1 MHRRVANAR
10 GDFSSFSLP
19 SAGMFLSNVV
29 ENIKLEGV
37 EPQSASPKNWN
48 SRPLHLLLDAAYHP
62 ASRAGQ
68 HWRQRLWQSSAAAE
82 GGSPDRQAQALG
94 YLMPACHLL
103 CLSARSPESQMP
115 QEHGTFFRKLDSGAA
130 GTRIRVREQRLR
142 EFL

>member
-1 MHRRVANAR
+1 MQVNDNSLPKRVKLRKFPVPYQPARPGGTQRRVTNAR

-62 ASRAGQ
+62 ASRA
-68 HWRQRLWQSSAAAE
+68 A
-82 GGSPDRQAQALG
+82 
-94 YLMPACHLL
+94 
-103 CLSARSPESQMP
+103 
-115 QEHGTFFRKLDSGAA
+115 
-130 GTRIRVREQRLR
+130 
-142 EFL
+142 